1 MEEMMRIYTIRN
13 GGEDLGAFPTEMTLV
28 VNSESP
34 LIKKLDTIC
43 DTDST
48 KAEKIASYI
57 YKLSML
63 SQKKLSGDEM
73 NEFLS
78 DSFDILSEI

>member
-1 MEEMMRIYTIRN
+1 MEEMMRIYAMRN
-13 GGEDLGAFPTEMTLV
+13 GGEDFGDMPLEMTLI
-28 VNSESP
+28 VNTASP
-34 LIKKLDTIC
+34 LIKKLDSIC
-43 DTDST
+43 ESEQA

-57 YKLSML
+57 YKLSLL

-73 NEFLS
+73 TSVLS